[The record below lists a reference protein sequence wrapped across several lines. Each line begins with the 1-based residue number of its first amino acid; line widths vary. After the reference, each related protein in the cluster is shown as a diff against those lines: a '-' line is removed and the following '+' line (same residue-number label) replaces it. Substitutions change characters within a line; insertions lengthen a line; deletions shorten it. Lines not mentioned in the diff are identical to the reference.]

1 MGHVPGAQDG
11 ICYICHS
18 QIHEQVANPPYR
30 TGLPPRQQRAGRL
43 PHWTEI
49 VNRLTSA
56 SAQSAADTED
66 GESDDA
72 EWLLSVHGKP
82 SGSGAD
88 RDTTSAHASAQ
99 CVICH
104 NGTDRWADHRLV
116 GRTCSTCAS
125 DRGLGPFAIPQP
137 PRRQQQHT
145 RGHATGS
152 TGSSQWTAWQGTTTS
167 AVADEVGREVGG
179 RYSIK
184 ELERRIDF
192 NDGQAYTWA
201 EIQDYYTTRGWY
213 VFEVRDHW
221 NKLKRA
227 RPSFYV

>member
-1 MGHVPGAQDG
+1 MGQVPGALDG
-11 ICYICHS
+11 ICFICHR
-18 QIHEQVANPPYR
+18 QIHVQDANLQYR

-72 EWLLSVHGKP
+72 EWLLSVHGQP

-104 NGTDRWADHRLV
+104 NGTDRWADHRLT

-145 RGHATGS
+145 QGYVTGS
-152 TGSSQWTAWQGTTTS
+152 TASSPWISWRGLLTS
-167 AVADEVGREVGG
+167 PAAEDVGREIGG
-179 RYSIK
+179 KYSIK
-184 ELERRIDF
+184 EHERRIDF

-201 EIQDYYTTRGWY
+201 EVRDYYTNRGWY
-213 VFEVRDHW
+213 GGTSTR
-221 NKLKRA
+221 RGTIGT
-227 RPSFYV
+227 R